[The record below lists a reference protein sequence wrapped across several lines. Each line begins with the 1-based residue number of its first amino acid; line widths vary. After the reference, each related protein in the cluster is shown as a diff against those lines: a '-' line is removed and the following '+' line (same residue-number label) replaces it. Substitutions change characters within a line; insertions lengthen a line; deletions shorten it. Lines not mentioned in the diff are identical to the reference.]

1 MAGRYALDEPNPVGP
16 APARTRCL
24 RAAWGHPVLWSP
36 DGNPCDDRAVPTLFA
51 SYLRVYEPLSA
62 FDKQS
67 QTYWRRYVHDGRAVT
82 PAEGP
87 GRQRTAVLEALGASW
102 SRLPD
107 LPDDAYVMQSD
118 DTTLICPWNLRI
130 RVAEAALEAR
140 DGVPPVLAD
149 AFVPPI
155 LAGLARAVVS
165 DWNSGARVLEH
176 GTPRQHEQISTW
188 SVPLRWFV
196 LVEADDRELVLEPQR
211 RLLRYRTEIS
221 KARRRAHRALSVLR
235 RSVGDVPISEAVEES
250 ARWLEEFHPRSI
262 VELDYGGL
270 AAVLPDE
277 ALSEDDSPALV
288 AAGLAALAN
297 GDADSAT
304 KAYEQLVERW
314 RAIQLLERCN

>member
-1 MAGRYALDEPNPVGP
+1 MPHQPQWALV
-16 APARTRCL
+16 
-24 RAAWGHPVLWSP
+24 WWSP
-36 DGNPCDDRAVPTLFA
+36 TGDPCDDRAVPTLFA

-87 GRQRTAVLEALGASW
+87 GRQRTAVLEALGAGW

-107 LPDDAYVMQSD
+107 LPNDAYVMQSD

-155 LAGLARAVVS
+155 LAGLAKAVVS

-176 GTPRQHEQISTW
+176 GAPRQHEQISTW

-196 LVEADDRELVLEPQR
+196 LVDTDERELVLEPER

-235 RSVGDVPISEAVEES
+235 RAVGDVPISEAVEES

-270 AAVLPDE
+270 ASVLPVE
-277 ALSEDDSPALV
+277 ALADDDSPSLV
-288 AAGLAALAN
+288 AAGLAALAK

-304 KAYEQLVERW
+304 NAYEHLVERW

>member
-1 MAGRYALDEPNPVGP
+1 
-16 APARTRCL
+16 
-24 RAAWGHPVLWSP
+24 LWSP
-36 DGNPCDDRAVPTLFA
+36 ERIPCDDRAVPTLFA

-67 QTYWRRYVHDGRAVT
+67 QVYWRSYIHDGRAVT

-87 GRQRTAVLEALGASW
+87 GRQRTEVIEALGASW
-102 SRLPD
+102 TRLPD
-107 LPDDAYVMQSD
+107 LPDDAYVLQSD
-118 DTTLICPWNLRI
+118 ETTLICPWNLRV

-140 DGVPPVLAD
+140 DGVPAVLAD
-149 AFVPPI
+149 AFVPPA

-165 DWNSGARVLEH
+165 DWNSGARVLEY
-176 GTPRQHEQISTW
+176 GAPRQHEQISTW

-196 LVEADDRELVLEPQR
+196 LIDAEERELVLDPQR

-235 RSVGDVPISEAVEES
+235 RSVGDIPMAEAVEES

-270 AAVLPDE
+270 AAVLPDDV
-277 ALSEDDSPALV
+277 LSEDDSPALV
-288 AAGLAALAN
+288 AKGLAALAK
-297 GDADSAT
+297 GDAEAAT
-304 KAYEQLVERW
+304 GAYEKLVERW

>member
-1 MAGRYALDEPNPVGP
+1 M
-16 APARTRCL
+16 
-24 RAAWGHPVLWSP
+24 WSA
-36 DGNPCDDRAVPTLFA
+36 DVIPCDDRAVPTLFA

-67 QTYWRRYVHDGRAVT
+67 QVYWRRYVHDGRAVT

-87 GRQRTAVLEALGASW
+87 GRQRTTVLEALGASW

-118 DTTLICPWNLRI
+118 ETTLICPWNLRV

-140 DGVPPVLAD
+140 DGVPAVLAD

-165 DWNSGARVLEH
+165 DWNAGARVLDH
-176 GTPRQHEQISTW
+176 GSPRQHEQISTW

-196 LVEADDRELVLEPQR
+196 LVDADDRELVLEPER
-211 RLLRYRTEIS
+211 RVLRYRTEIS

-235 RSVGDVPISEAVEES
+235 RAVGDVPISEAVEES

-270 AAVLPDE
+270 AAVLPDDVLRDE
-277 ALSEDDSPALV
+277 DSPGLV
-288 AAGLAALAN
+288 AKGLAALAK
-297 GDADSAT
+297 GDAESAT
-304 KAYEQLVERW
+304 AAYEHLVERW
-314 RAIQLLERCN
+314 RAIQLLERRN

>member
-1 MAGRYALDEPNPVGP
+1 VVCW
-16 APARTRCL
+16 APK
-24 RAAWGHPVLWSP
+24 
-36 DGNPCDDRAVPTLFA
+36 GNPCDDRAVPTLFA

-62 FDKQS
+62 VDKQS

-87 GRQRTAVLEALGASW
+87 GRQRTAVLEALGAGW

-155 LAGLARAVVS
+155 LAGLAKAVVS
-165 DWNSGARVLEH
+165 DWNSGARVLAH
-176 GTPRQHEQISTW
+176 GAPRQHEQISTW

-196 LVEADDRELVLEPQR
+196 LVDAAERELVLEPRR

-235 RSVGDVPISEAVEES
+235 RAVGDVPISEAVEES

-270 AAVLPDE
+270 ALVLPDE
-277 ALSEDDSPALV
+277 SLAEDDSPALV
-288 AAGLAALAN
+288 AAGLAALGK

-304 KAYEQLVERW
+304 DVYEHLIERW
-314 RAIQLLERCN
+314 RAIQLLERRN

>member
-1 MAGRYALDEPNPVGP
+1 VD
-16 APARTRCL
+16 
-24 RAAWGHPVLWSP
+24 S
-36 DGNPCDDRAVPTLFA
+36 CDDRAVPSLFA

-67 QTYWRRYVHDGRAVT
+67 QVYWRRYVHDGRAVT

-87 GRQRTAVLEALGASW
+87 GRQRTAVIEALGAGW

-107 LPDDAYVMQSD
+107 LPDDAYVLQAD
-118 DTTLICPWNLRI
+118 ETTLICPWNLRV

-149 AFVPPI
+149 AFVPPV

-165 DWNSGARVLEH
+165 DWNSGARVLSH
-176 GTPRQHEQISTW
+176 GAPRQHEQISTW

-196 LVEADDRELVLEPQR
+196 LVDHAERELVLEPGR
-211 RLLRYRTEIS
+211 RLLRFRTEIS

-235 RSVGDVPISEAVEES
+235 RSIGDVPISDAVEES
-250 ARWLEEFHPRSI
+250 ARWLEEFHPRSL

-277 ALSEDDSPALV
+277 TLQDDDSPALV
-288 AAGLAALAN
+288 ATGLSALAK
-297 GDADSAT
+297 GDADAAT
-304 KAYEQLVERW
+304 VAYEQLVERW

>member
-1 MAGRYALDEPNPVGP
+1 MPHQPQWAL
-16 APARTRCL
+16 
-24 RAAWGHPVLWSP
+24 VLWSP
-36 DGNPCDDRAVPTLFA
+36 TGDPCDDRAVPTLFA

-87 GRQRTAVLEALGASW
+87 GRQRTAVLEALGAGW

-107 LPDDAYVMQSD
+107 LPNDAYVMQSD

-155 LAGLARAVVS
+155 LAGLAKAVVS

-176 GTPRQHEQISTW
+176 GAPRQHEQISTW

-196 LVEADDRELVLEPQR
+196 LVDTDERELVLEPER

-235 RSVGDVPISEAVEES
+235 RAVGDVPISEAVEES

-270 AAVLPDE
+270 ASVLPVE
-277 ALSEDDSPALV
+277 ALADDDSPSLV
-288 AAGLAALAN
+288 AAGLAALAK

-304 KAYEQLVERW
+304 NAYEHLVERW